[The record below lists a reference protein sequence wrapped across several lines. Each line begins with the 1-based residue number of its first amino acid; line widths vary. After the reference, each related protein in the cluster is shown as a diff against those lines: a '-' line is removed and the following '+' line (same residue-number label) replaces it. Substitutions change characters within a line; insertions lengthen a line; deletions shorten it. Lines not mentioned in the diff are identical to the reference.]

1 METTSTTIRLDNN
14 LKKELNKELK
24 SMGLSINGY
33 FNLAA
38 RQLVIQKKVPFEVLS
53 EPDEPTETT
62 KKALVTAQAKELGII
77 PDDSPSFNNVDELKN
92 YLDKADCKK

>member
-1 METTSTTIRLDNN
+1 MKTTPTTIRLDDD

-38 RQLVIQKKVPFEVLS
+38 RQLVIQKKVPFEVLAES
-53 EPDEPTETT
+53 DEPTETT
-62 KKALVTAQAKELGII
+62 KKALVAAQAKELGII
-77 PDDSPSFNNVDELKN
+77 PDDALSFNNVNELKS
-92 YLDKADCKK
+92 YLDKD

>member
-1 METTSTTIRLDNN
+1 METTPTTIRLDDN

-38 RQLVIQKKVPFEVLS
+38 R
-53 EPDEPTETT
+53 
-62 KKALVTAQAKELGII
+62 
-77 PDDSPSFNNVDELKN
+77 
-92 YLDKADCKK
+92 

>member
-1 METTSTTIRLDNN
+1 MKRTPTTIRLDDK

-38 RQLVIQKKVPFEVLS
+38 LQLIIQKKVPFEVLA
-53 EPDEPTETT
+53 ETDEPTETT

-77 PDDSPSFNNVDELKN
+77 PDDSPSFDNVDELKN
-92 YLDKADCKK
+92 YLDKE

>member
-1 METTSTTIRLDNN
+1 MKRTPTTIRLDDK

-38 RQLVIQKKVPFEVLS
+38 RQLIIQKKVPFEVSRL
-53 EPDEPTETT
+53 
-62 KKALVTAQAKELGII
+62 KLGLM
-77 PDDSPSFNNVDELKN
+77 NVRMNVPIHGMVIEFVSLPP
-92 YLDKADCKK
+92 A

>member
-1 METTSTTIRLDNN
+1 METTPTSIRLDSD

-38 RQLVIQKKVPFEVLS
+38 RQLVIQKKIPSEVLA
-53 EPDEPTETT
+53 ETDEPTETT
-62 KKALVTAQAKELGII
+62 KKALVIAQAKELGII
-77 PDDSPSFNNVDELKN
+77 PDDSPSFDNIDELKN
-92 YLDKADCKK
+92 YLDKE